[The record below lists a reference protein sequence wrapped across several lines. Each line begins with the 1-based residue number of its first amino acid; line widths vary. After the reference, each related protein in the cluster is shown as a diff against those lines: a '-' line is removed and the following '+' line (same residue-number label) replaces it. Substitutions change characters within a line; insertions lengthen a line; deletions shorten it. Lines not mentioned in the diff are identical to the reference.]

1 MTAAASRLPKR
12 RLCVSGSILRNRGR
26 LAEYGFQQD
35 YRKPSD
41 QTCRHCQYAIRMW
54 GLRESLTETVGN
66 VFDHGCKLD
75 AVDAVNA
82 SRKLKFTRGFCCYG
96 CVWFRKRL
104 GLKLTLF
111 AGDGCAEYLRCHGDS
126 RCSLAF

>member
-12 RLCVSGSILRNRGR
+12 RLCVSGFDFAQPGPISRIR
-26 LAEYGFQQD
+26 LSTGLPQTKRPDLPPLPIRDQD
-35 YRKPSD
+35 G
-41 QTCRHCQYAIRMW
+41 

-111 AGDGCAEYLRCHGDS
+111 AGDGCAEYLRCRGDS